1 MNIPSSIR
9 QAKAAAFVGDTRTAL
24 LILRQVITQ
33 DPGNVDA
40 WLALADIVEKPE
52 QARECL
58 ERVLQIDPNNQIAR
72 QRLLGKQPPDF
83 DSGMG
88 MQATREP
95 EYRSRAGQASDSS
108 GLVFQGPLVADPPA
122 PAGAEQVQP
131 RGTGRPQ
138 MESPAT
144 HLDGTRQKALPE
156 QRPVSKKPAQKEKK
170 GFSGLEIAVGSVIG
184 FLVLC
189 VCLLGLASL
198 GNSGVLEPEPT
209 ALPEEITVVI
219 YENIRASNAKDYDG
233 YMATIHSKSP
243 NYNATKEGIK
253 TAFSDEYT
261 LSYRLSDVYVI
272 EQQRSRAVVHFVLT
286 TRLIRGPSG
295 FRDNRVTGEMKLRT
309 EDGAWKIY
317 DQEVIEIEYL
327 D

>member
-1 MNIPSSIR
+1 MDVPAP
-9 QAKAAAFVGDTRTAL
+9 Q
-24 LILRQVITQ
+24 
-33 DPGNVDA
+33 
-40 WLALADIVEKPE
+40 
-52 QARECL
+52 
-58 ERVLQIDPNNQIAR
+58 
-72 QRLLGKQPPDF
+72 
-83 DSGMG
+83 
-88 MQATREP
+88 EP
-95 EYRSRAGQASDSS
+95 EYPSRVGQESDSS
-108 GLVFQGPLVADPPA
+108 GMVFQGPPIPDQSA
-122 PAGAEQVQP
+122 PIGAEQIQP
-131 RGTGRPQ
+131 QLTASPQ
-138 MESPAT
+138 VESPAA
-144 HLDGTRQKALPE
+144 HLDGTRQQALPK
-156 QRPVSKKPAQKEKK
+156 QRPVSKKPAEKEKK

-209 ALPEEITVVI
+209 ALPEEITAVI

-243 NYNATKEGIK
+243 NYSATKEGIK
-253 TAFSDEYT
+253 AAFSDEYT
-261 LSYRLSDVYVI
+261 LSYRLSDVFVV
-272 EQQRSRAVVHFVLT
+272 EQRKNRAVVHFVLT
-286 TRLIRGPSG
+286 TRLTRGPSG